1 MEFGLLLRVIF
12 ASAVLCSVH
21 CFPAKG
27 SDGQQPQSPQIGMTP
42 EFDPDFNAWLQEQLA
57 AAQAEAQVVASEPM
71 STQMPPGSGP
81 EDMGYDPI
89 IFEPLPLEFG
99 EGDQK
104 SSMEPAD
111 TDTTTML
118 LEEPSAV
125 YYPPEPVYRAGTVIR
140 RLSTSEQGREASS
153 FFDSGPLH
161 RAPVPLAAASV
172 EPEAHSNVGLPG
184 MEHDDEFF
192 QMFITGQLPP
202 GTVTH
207 FSSTYE
213 SGRNAWTDIGFER
226 FPSAPS
232 ASMNSPVGQS
242 KGAPVSKAGSKGSQ
256 DPPAKKFW

>member
-1 MEFGLLLRVIF
+1 MEFGSLLRVIL

-27 SDGQQPQSPQIGMTP
+27 FDGQQPQSRQDEMTP
-42 EFDPDFNAWLQEQLA
+42 EFDPDFNGWLQEQLA
-57 AAQAEAQVVASEPM
+57 AAQAEAQVVASNPM

-81 EDMGYDPI
+81 EDMGYDPT

-104 SSMEPAD
+104 SPMEPAD
-111 TDTTTML
+111 TDMTTTML

-125 YYPPEPVYRAGTVIR
+125 HHPPEQFPVYRAGTVIR
-140 RLSTSEQGREASS
+140 RLATSEQGREASS
-153 FFDSGPLH
+153 FFDSGPIH

-232 ASMNSPVGQS
+232 VAMNGPVGQG
-242 KGAPVSKAGSKGSQ
+242 KGAPGSKGSQ